1 MTKEVATT
9 KEAAVPAIVQDDGFD
24 MLFAAR
30 GSGLGNIRAEDMA
43 IPFLAVIQSNS
54 PQRKKADG
62 AYIQGADEGMVFN
75 TVTQELFDV
84 TGETT
89 LEVVPCGFKKK
100 YLHWRKREEGGGM
113 LGQYDID
120 NPIANAGTREGGRI
134 VMPDG
139 TYLVETAEHYVMV
152 VYPNGS
158 AKRAVIAM
166 SSTQLKKSRRWLTM
180 QGEKQI
186 KNPSTG
192 EFFVA
197 PSFAFTYKLKTGAE
211 SNDSG
216 DWHGWKIAEGRALN
230 LAEPADR
237 GLFKMAVDF
246 QKSVDKGDI
255 EVAANR
261 GDETAPAGGSRNDD
275 LSNDIPF

>member
-1 MTKEVATT
+1 MTKEVA
-9 KEAAVPAIVQDDGFD
+9 KVEAASVPAIADEEGFD
-24 MLFAAR
+24 LLFAAR

-84 TGETT
+84 TGDTT
-89 LEVVPCGFKKK
+89 LEVIPCGFKKK

-120 NPIANAGTREGGRI
+120 TPLAATGTREGGRI
-134 VMPDG
+134 VLPDG
-139 TYLVETAEHYVMV
+139 TYLVETAEHYVLV

-186 KNPSTG
+186 KNPRTG
-192 EFFVA
+192 EFFTA
-197 PSFAFTYKLKTGAE
+197 PSFAYTYKMKTGAE

-216 DWHGWKIAEGRALN
+216 DWHGWKISEGRSLN
-230 LAEPADR
+230 LAEPADK
-237 GLFKMAVDF
+237 GLFRMANEF
-246 QKSVDKGDI
+246 QKSVDKGDV

-261 GDETAPAGGSRNDD
+261 GDDVTPAAKVDE
-275 LSNDIPF
+275 DIPF